1 MSESR
6 KTEHLVS
13 TYLANLRTPDGADV
27 DGKVLADAVMTMRRT
42 RDQRAA
48 ETGRITWR
56 TIMMSRA
63 GKLATAAVIVAA
75 VLSLTVFDTLTKP
88 TWALEDAIE
97 ALKNFRAVH
106 IVGAFPGGTAEAWIR
121 GNDAGTQSTDVV
133 VRGSHGAITWT
144 KEGSTYHYEPGQNTV
159 YFEDAVTIGMTPWL
173 GREMLEMLGTT
184 ETARVIRGK
193 DPATGRDRVTLMCS
207 LTDVHGP
214 QSWIIEFDK
223 ASKLPVAIK
232 QWPNLYRSGPP
243 SFDAFKIIYYEDLPD
258 DIFNVPIP
266 NDARYV
272 EKPLQIPEETVDV
285 LSDPRDG
292 MPTEGM
298 TQQEAARKTVQALYR
313 AVIDQDIKT
322 LKTISPLC
330 RNWGDEFLRKIVCK
344 PNKDDRIVEVLEI
357 RPIGKTGQ
365 SPLGP
370 IAAVPVILKL
380 TNGKKVQEQMIVQFR
395 TLGGQSSCVVHG
407 PYGLSRPVE

>member
-1 MSESR
+1 MTDRENTKRVVES
-6 KTEHLVS
+6 
-13 TYLANLRTPDGADV
+13 YLANLPTPDAERV
-27 DGKVLADAVMTMRRT
+27 DAKVLPDAL
-42 RDQRAA
+42 AA
-48 ETGRITWR
+48 MHKAKPQTAPTSRPIWR
-56 TIMMSRA
+56 TIMTSKASRLTA
-63 GKLATAAVIVAA
+63 AAVIAGVALFA
-75 VLSLTVFDTLTKP
+75 VFDSLTQP
-88 TWALEDAIE
+88 AWALEDAIE
-97 ALKNFRAVH
+97 ALKDYRAVH

-173 GREMLEMLGTT
+173 GRELLEMLGTT
-184 ETARVIRGK
+184 ETARIIRGK

-223 ASKLPVAIK
+223 ASKLPVAMK
-232 QWPNLYRSGPP
+232 QWPNLYRNGPP

-258 DIFNVPIP
+258 DIFNVSIP
-266 NDARYV
+266 NDAKYV
-272 EKPLQIPEETVDV
+272 DKPLQIPEETVGA

-292 MPTEGM
+292 MPTECL
-298 TQQEAARKTVQALYR
+298 TQQEAARKTVQALYQ

-322 LKTISPLC
+322 LKSISPLC
-330 RNWGDEFLRKIVCK
+330 RNWGDEFLRKIILK
-344 PNKDDRIVEVLEI
+344 PDKDDRIVEVLEI
-357 RPIGKTGQ
+357 RPISKTGQ

-370 IAAVPVILKL
+370 IAAVPVVLRL

-395 TLGGQSSCVVHG
+395 TLGDQSSCVVHG
-407 PYGLSRPVE
+407 PYGLPHLVE